1 MELTG
6 QVFAVQANFYR
17 VKLDE
22 PCHNVDTLLCVR
34 RARLKKIG
42 QQVWVGDRVVI
53 TEPDWQGQR
62 GAIAEVLPRRN
73 YLERPGIANID
84 RVILMFS
91 CQILDPVQISRFL
104 VYSEYLQ
111 TEILL
116 CLNKRDLIDD
126 QTWQEWHDR
135 LSSWGYEPLPLS
147 VEQGEGIDCLEKRIS
162 KGVSIL
168 CGPSGV
174 GKSSLIKYLLPQLPI
189 GVGTVDPKL
198 GRGRHTTRHVELFE
212 VPGGGK
218 LADSPGFIQPALPM
232 GCREL
237 GQCFPE
243 IRRQLQDKQCEF
255 SDCLH
260 REEPG
265 CQVSKDWER
274 YEHYCQFLA
283 EVQEQESRQAMTA
296 TPDDPLKVKKR
307 SGGRTIVEPRLNPKK
322 YRAVSRRQLVQ
333 SLEADLEGTGQ
344 P

>member
-17 VKLDE
+17 VKLDQ
-22 PCHNVDTLLCVR
+22 PQHNIDTLLCVR

-42 QQVWVGDRVVI
+42 QQVWVGDRVI
-53 TEPDWQGQR
+53 LEEPDWQGQR
-62 GAIAEVLPRRN
+62 AAIVEVLPRRN

-91 CQILDPVQISRFL
+91 CQMLDPVQISRFL
-104 VYSEYLQ
+104 VYGEHLQ
-111 TEILL
+111 VEILL

-126 QTWQEWHDR
+126 TTWQAWHDR
-135 LSSWGYEPLPLS
+135 LLGWGYTPLPLS
-147 VEQGEGIDCLEKRIS
+147 VERGEGIAAVRQRLQR
-162 KGVSIL
+162 GVSIL

-174 GKSSLIKYLLPQLPI
+174 GKSSLIKYLLPELPI
-189 GVGTVDPKL
+189 AVGTVDPKL
-198 GRGRHTTRHVELFE
+198 GWGRHTTRHVELFPLPE
-212 VPGGGK
+212 GGQ

-232 GCREL
+232 GSREL

-243 IRRQLQDKQCEF
+243 IRHQLQDRQCEF

-260 REEPG
+260 LEEPG

-274 YEHYCQFLA
+274 YDHYCQFLA
-283 EVQEQESRQAMTA
+283 EVQEQEALQAMTS
-296 TPDDPLKVKKR
+296 TPDAPLKVKKR
-307 SGGRTIVEPRLNPKK
+307 AGGKTIIEPRLNPKK

-333 SLEADLEGTGQ
+333 SLEEDLEGTGKT
-344 P
+344 